1 MKQKSTIILALL
13 AMYFIWGSTY
23 LVIRIAIVSIPPL
36 LMTSTRLLLAGTILF
51 AFLLLR
57 RHKLPNRRQWFN
69 ALIVGGL
76 MLGGGLGMT
85 TFAEQ
90 WIESGLAAVLVAT
103 IPLWTMA
110 MASVG
115 GKRPSRQEWLG
126 IFVGLVGVLLLNAE
140 DNLQAN
146 PLGALLMIIA
156 PISWSLGSVLS
167 KRLDLAKGS
176 MGFASE
182 MLMGAAVLLVLAV
195 ARGEQMTT
203 MPDTSAIV
211 AWLYLAIFGS
221 LIAFSA
227 YMYLLQTVD
236 VTLATSYAYVNPV
249 VAVFLGVMVAG
260 ETISGLGL
268 VAIGIILSAVVI
280 ISFAQRK
287 PKVAVSVATD

>member
-1 MKQKSTIILALL
+1 MKQKTIIIFALL
-13 AMYFIWGSTY
+13 SMYLIWGSTY

-36 LMTSTRLLLAGTILF
+36 LMTSTRLLLAGVILF
-51 AFLLLR
+51 VFLMLR
-57 RHKLPNRRQWFN
+57 RHKMPNRRQWMN

-90 WIESGLAAVLVAT
+90 WIESSLAAVLVAT
-103 IPLWTMA
+103 IPLWTMV
-110 MASVG
+110 MMSVG
-115 GKRPSRQEWLG
+115 GKRPLRQEWLG
-126 IFVGLVGVLLLNAE
+126 IFVGLVGVLLLNVE

-146 PLGALLMIIA
+146 PFGAFLMILA

-167 KRLDLAKGS
+167 RRLDLAKGS

-182 MLMGAAVLLVLAV
+182 MLMGAAVLFVLAML
-195 ARGEQMTT
+195 RGERIIA
-203 MPDTSAIV
+203 MPDTSAII

-227 YMYLLQTVD
+227 YMYLLQTVNL
-236 VTLATSYAYVNPV
+236 TLATSYAYVNPV
-249 VAVFLGVMVAG
+249 VAVFLGVLVAG
-260 ETISGLGL
+260 ETISNLGL

-287 PKVAVSVATD
+287 PKVAMSAVTD

>member
-1 MKQKSTIILALL
+1 MKQKTIIILALL
-13 AMYFIWGSTY
+13 SMYLIWGSTY

-36 LMTSTRLLLAGTILF
+36 LMTSTRLLLAGVILF
-51 AFLLLR
+51 LFLILR
-57 RHKLPNRRQWFN
+57 RHKLPNRRQWLN
-69 ALIVGGL
+69 ALVVGGL

-90 WIESGLAAVLVAT
+90 WIESSLAAVLVAT
-103 IPLWTMA
+103 IPLWTMV
-110 MASVG
+110 MMSVG
-115 GKRPSRQEWLG
+115 GKRPLRQEWLG
-126 IFVGLVGVLLLNAE
+126 IFVGLVGVLLLNVE

-146 PLGALLMIIA
+146 PFGAFLMILA

-167 KRLDLAKGS
+167 RRLDLAKGS

-182 MLMGAAVLLVLAV
+182 MLMGAAVLFVLAML
-195 ARGEQMTT
+195 RGERIIA
-203 MPDTSAIV
+203 MPDTSAII

-227 YMYLLQTVD
+227 YMYLLQTVNL
-236 VTLATSYAYVNPV
+236 TLATSYAYVNPV
-249 VAVFLGVMVAG
+249 VAVFLGVLVAG
-260 ETISGLGL
+260 ETISNLGL

-287 PKVAVSVATD
+287 PKVAMSAVTD

>member
-1 MKQKSTIILALL
+1 MKQKTIIIFALL
-13 AMYFIWGSTY
+13 SMYLIWGSTY

-36 LMTSTRLLLAGTILF
+36 LMTSTRLLLAGVILF
-51 AFLLLR
+51 VFLMLR
-57 RHKLPNRRQWFN
+57 RHKMPNRRQWMN

-90 WIESGLAAVLVAT
+90 WIESSLAAVLVAT
-103 IPLWTMA
+103 IPLWTMV
-110 MASVG
+110 MMSVG
-115 GKRPSRQEWLG
+115 GKRPLRQEWLG
-126 IFVGLVGVLLLNAE
+126 IFVGLVGVLLLNVE

-146 PLGALLMIIA
+146 PFGAFLMILA

-167 KRLDLAKGS
+167 RRLDLAKGS

-182 MLMGAAVLLVLAV
+182 MLMGAAVLFVLAML
-195 ARGEQMTT
+195 RGERITA
-203 MPDTSAIV
+203 MPDTSAII

-227 YMYLLQTVD
+227 YMYLLQTVNL
-236 VTLATSYAYVNPV
+236 TLATSYAYVNPV
-249 VAVFLGVMVAG
+249 VAVFLGVLVAG
-260 ETISGLGL
+260 ETISNLGL

-287 PKVAVSVATD
+287 PKVAMSAVTD